1 MIAGPKFRGGGGE
14 VNFYRKPNFYIF
26 LKPPLCLFMRY
37 EIYDIGHGS
46 DIIIWTSLF
55 SIFPMFYFAPY
66 LLFIIQTNFSEL
78 EQWFGQTPGNYM
90 FQK

>member
-1 MIAGPKFRGGGGE
+1 MIAGPKFRGGGGSE
-14 VNFYRKPNFYIF
+14 LLPKAQF
-26 LKPPLCLFMRY
+26 LYFFEASPCLFMRY

-66 LLFIIQTNFSEL
+66 LLFIIQTNFSEF